1 MAAGFL
7 ISGVGAL
14 VLAIGTIIQRI
25 MLKKK
30 KVGVKLYQ
38 TAEFAA
44 IVLVSL
50 PLLYFF
56 WKFDSQAL
64 ELKNIIILV
73 IIGIFS
79 IVANLFLYYSMK
91 WEKLTHI
98 EPAKLT
104 ESLFVII
111 LAVIFSFIFGEGL
124 YERDLRVIIPALIAS
139 LALIL
144 SHIKKHHIAFNKYFI
159 AALLGSFFFALEL
172 VISRL
177 ILDFYSPI
185 TFYFLRCTLIFVISL
200 VAFRPNLNTFNGKE
214 KAQILFVGLMWV
226 VYRFVIYYG
235 FVHSGVILTTLMIM
249 TSTVFIYLFAW
260 KFLKE
265 KMEWRH
271 IVAAIAI
278 VASIGYVL
286 LT

>member
-1 MAAGFL
+1 MVAGFL

-25 MLKKK
+25 TLKKK
-30 KVGVKLYQ
+30 KVGIKLYQ
-38 TAEFAA
+38 TAEFLA

-56 WKFDSQAL
+56 WKLSPEAL
-64 ELKNIIILV
+64 ELKNV
-73 IIGIFS
+73 IIFIIVGIFS

-111 LAVIFSFIFGEGL
+111 LAVVFSFIFGEGL
-124 YERDLRVIIPALIAS
+124 YERDLRVIIPALVAS
-139 LALIL
+139 LALIF
-144 SHIKKHHIAFNKYFI
+144 SHIRKHHLDFNKYFV
-159 AALLGSFFFALEL
+159 AAILGSFFFALEL

-177 ILDFYSPI
+177 ILDYYSPI
-185 TFYFLRCTLIFVISL
+185 TFYFLRCALILIISL
-200 VAFRPNLNTFNGKE
+200 IAFRSNLNTFNGKE
-214 KAQILFVGLMWV
+214 KGQILFVGLMWV
-226 VYRFVIYYG
+226 IYRFAIYYG
-235 FVHSGVILTTLMIM
+235 FVHSGVVFTTLMIM

-265 KMEWRH
+265 KIEWRH
-271 IVAAIAI
+271 IIAAIVI
-278 VASIGYVL
+278 MASIAYVL

>member
-1 MAAGFL
+1 MEGFL

-25 MLKKK
+25 TLKKK

-38 TAEFAA
+38 TAEFTA

-56 WKFDSQAL
+56 WGMDAHAL
-64 ELKNIIILV
+64 DLKNIIIFLIV
-73 IIGIFS
+73 CIFS
-79 IVANLFLYYSMK
+79 IIANLCLYYSMK
-91 WEKLTHI
+91 WEKVTHI

-124 YERDLRVIIPALIAS
+124 YERDLRVIIPALVAS
-139 LALIL
+139 LALIF
-144 SHIKKHHIAFNKYFI
+144 SHIRKHHLTFNKYFV

-177 ILDFYSPI
+177 ILDYYSPI
-185 TFYFLRCTLIFVISL
+185 TFYFLRCALILAVSLIF
-200 VAFRPNLNTFNGKE
+200 FRSNLNTFNGKE
-214 KAQILFVGLMWV
+214 KAQIFFVGIMWV
-226 VYRFVIYYG
+226 IYRFVIYYG
-235 FVHSGVILTTLMIM
+235 FVHSGVVFTTLMVM

-265 KMEWRH
+265 KIEWKH
-271 IVAAIAI
+271 MVAAGAI
-278 VASIGYVL
+278 IASITYVL